1 MHLPKNKKG
10 ESLKSDTD
18 CYEMRIIGET
28 GVVARKR
35 DTEIKRERERDNI
48 KRERKRVNR
57 KRESGQRE
65 RNKNCGESIKVNT
78 P

>member
-1 MHLPKNKKG
+1 MHLSKNKKG

-35 DTEIKRERERDNI
+35 DTEIKRERDNI

>member
-1 MHLPKNKKG
+1 MHLSKNKKG

-35 DTEIKRERERDNI
+35 DTEIE
-48 KRERKRVNR
+48 RERKR
-57 KRESGQRE
+57 
-65 RNKNCGESIKVNT
+65 I
-78 P
+78 